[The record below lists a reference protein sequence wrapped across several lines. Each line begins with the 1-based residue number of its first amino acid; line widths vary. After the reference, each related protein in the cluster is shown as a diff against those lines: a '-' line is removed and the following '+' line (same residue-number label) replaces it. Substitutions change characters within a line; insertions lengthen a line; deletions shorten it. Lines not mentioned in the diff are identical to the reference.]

1 MAKEADLIIGIGTRY
16 TDFTTSS
23 KWIFQNPDVKFLNI
37 NIARFDAY
45 KLDGVQVVADAKETL
60 EKLTAL
66 LSPTGY
72 RYRAQWGNSISE
84 AKAQF
89 KQELQR
95 IYHATYTEKD
105 FIPEVKLTQSCL
117 TQSRVLGIINETL
130 GENDIIVG
138 AAGSLPGDLQ
148 RAWQSKVKIP
158 TI

>member
-1 MAKEADLIIGIGTRY
+1 M
-16 TDFTTSS
+16 
-23 KWIFQNPDVKFLNI
+23 
-37 NIARFDAY
+37 
-45 KLDGVQVVADAKETL
+45 VADAKETL

-105 FIPEVKLTQSCL
+105 FIPEVNDALDREKVYEEFIKLTQSCL
-117 TQSRVLGIINETL
+117 TQSRVLGILNESL

-148 RAWQSKVKIP
+148 RAW
-158 TI
+158 